1 MSTIHLPLQRPA
13 PGPASADAAPAG
25 DPAWSR
31 VLLVAGSRAAL
42 AVVLSLVVW
51 SVLPAALGWSPRV
64 IMSGSMM
71 PRIHVGDVVV
81 DRQVDPSVLTEGR
94 IVTVTDPDHPE
105 KTRTHRFLR
114 LDEAGR
120 LVTQGDANDA
130 PDSTPVDPDDVLG
143 LAALRVPYVGL
154 PVTWMAQGQ
163 LAPVGITVTVLLLLG
178 LAATTPLRFADP
190 DDEDDAPDEDTT
202 DDAPDD
208 RDAGLGILG
217 ADAER
222 RRADLRAR
230 APRRGGRV
238 VTRSARAVVVR
249 RPRLLGLAGA
259 ALGALLATGLT
270 TQATYAALS
279 STASNP
285 TTSFA
290 AAALFDAGAYP
301 DAVRA
306 DGPLLY
312 WRMDEPSGATVAD
325 AATGAADP
333 GTLRGSFTRGSES
346 GLPSEPSSRSTTFAA
361 ATLVE
366 DNPTSA
372 QTARFTVEAW
382 IRTIS
387 TAGGLVVG
395 LGNTGG
401 ATAPTTVDRVLF
413 LSPDGRLR
421 LGVDGRV
428 LASSRAPLND
438 GRWHHVA
445 GVLDGNGNLDAT
457 LYVDGQSQGPGLK
470 GKPALNNGHW
480 RVGGGSLTGYPNAP
494 AGAGALAGMVDEVAV
509 YGTALAVER
518 IQAHYATAW
527 R

>member
-1 MSTIHLPLQRPA
+1 M
-13 PGPASADAAPAG
+13 
-25 DPAWSR
+25 
-31 VLLVAGSRAAL
+31 LVAGSRAAL

-51 SVLPAALGWSPRV
+51 SLLPAVLGWSPRV

-81 DRQVDPSVLTEGR
+81 DRPVDPSALTEGR

-114 LDEAGR
+114 LDEDGR

-143 LAALRVPYVGL
+143 VAALRVPLVGL
-154 PVTWMAQGQ
+154 PVTWTAQGQ
-163 LAPVGITVTVLLLLG
+163 LAPVGITVTMLLLLA
-178 LAATTPLRFADP
+178 LAATAPLRFADP
-190 DDEDDAPDEDTT
+190 DVDADADDDVD

-208 RDAGLGILG
+208 RDAGLGVLG

-230 APRRGGRV
+230 AARHGGRV
-238 VTRSARAVVVR
+238 VTRSAQVSGAR
-249 RPRLLGLAGA
+249 RPRLLGLAA
-259 ALGALLATGLT
+259 AGLGALVATALT
-270 TQATYAALS
+270 TQTTYAALS
-279 STASNP
+279 ATTSNP
-285 TTSFA
+285 ANSFA
-290 AAALFDAGAYP
+290 AAALFDSGAYP

-312 WRMDEPSGATVAD
+312 WRLDELSGATVAD
-325 AATGAADP
+325 SATGAADP
-333 GTLRGSFTRGSES
+333 GTLRGSWTRGTES
-346 GLPSEPSSRSTTFAA
+346 GVPSEPSSRSAVFTA

-366 DNPTSA
+366 DNPTST

-382 IRTIS
+382 FRTS
-387 TAGGLVVG
+387 SGTGGLLVG
-395 LGNTGG
+395 LGSTGG
-401 ATAPTTVDRVLF
+401 AADPSALDRVLY

-421 LGVDGRV
+421 LGVDGKV
-428 LASSRAPLND
+428 VASSRALLND

-457 LYVDGQSQGPGLK
+457 LYVDGQSQGTGLK
-470 GKPALNNGHW
+470 GKPVLNNGYW
-480 RVGGGSLTGYPNAP
+480 RVGGGSLTGYANAP
-494 AGAGALAGMVDEVAV
+494 TGTGALSGLVDEVAV
-509 YGTALAVER
+509 YGTALAGTR
-518 IQAHYATAW
+518 IQAHYAAAG